1 MFPNRTS
8 FWKKIIRN
16 GKRKSNKTLSAEFPE
31 YAKSSRIFTTTF
43 SRRGCRIG
51 FAANQ
56 FRANKFNRCLE
67 NRISENF
74 SSHQTAEI
82 SEIDF
87 NYEEGAKGGFTPV
100 VRNYVVE
107 NLTSGKSEYAM
118 DAQGLANAPIY
129 GLKIKNSRFDN
140 VANGAIAENLKDAS
154 LENVKING
162 KVVSDINTVK
172 VAPKK
177 KG

>member
-1 MFPNRTS
+1 M
-8 FWKKIIRN
+8 
-16 GKRKSNKTLSAEFPE
+16 
-31 YAKSSRIFTTTF
+31 
-43 SRRGCRIG
+43 
-51 FAANQ
+51 
-56 FRANKFNRCLE
+56 
-67 NRISENF
+67 
-74 SSHQTAEI
+74 
-82 SEIDF
+82 
-87 NYEEGAKGGFTPV
+87 
-100 VRNYVVE
+100 RNYVVE

-118 DAQGLANAPIY
+118 DAQGLANEPIY
-129 GLKIKNSRFDN
+129 RLKIKNSRFDN